1 MEQAVLT
8 STDQTEFAEWL
19 DLNDTHVIAGELNRS
34 TRDARI
40 YSFRHMPKDKAIRVM
55 ALLEPVN
62 QRDILMALGTGDRK
76 DVLEGMEPDDRGRL
90 FSQLPREQRTRLLEE
105 LSAEERRL
113 TLEVLR
119 HPEHSAGRIM
129 TPEFVRLVPEMSA
142 GEALEAV
149 RSGAGRAETVYL
161 MPVAGEDMRL
171 LGMVDL
177 AEIALAAQDA
187 RIADL
192 MTKEVP
198 AVSASDDQEDVARLM
213 KSADLLV
220 VPVVEGEG
228 RLVGVVTFD
237 DAMEV
242 LEFEEGED
250 FARTG
255 GAEPIARPYLS
266 VPITRLVRSRVIWLS
281 VLAVAATLTVNVLN
295 AFEETLD
302 NVVSLALFIP
312 LLIGIGGNTGAQSA
326 TTVVRALAVGDI
338 RPGDVVKVAL
348 RETGTGLLM
357 GSLIAVL
364 AYAVVAVIFESDI
377 ALIVALTLVAI
388 CTLAALA
395 GSLMPIA
402 ARVLSVDPAVVS
414 APFVTVTVDASGLL
428 IYFLIAQTVLG
439 L

>member
-1 MEQAVLT
+1 
-8 STDQTEFAEWL
+8 
-19 DLNDTHVIAGELNRS
+19 
-34 TRDARI
+34 
-40 YSFRHMPKDKAIRVM
+40 
-55 ALLEPVN
+55 
-62 QRDILMALGTGDRK
+62 
-76 DVLEGMEPDDRGRL
+76 
-90 FSQLPREQRTRLLEE
+90 
-105 LSAEERRL
+105 
-113 TLEVLR
+113 
-119 HPEHSAGRIM
+119 
-129 TPEFVRLVPEMSA
+129 
-142 GEALEAV
+142 
-149 RSGAGRAETVYL
+149 
-161 MPVAGEDMRL
+161 MRL

>member
-1 MEQAVLT
+1 MT

-161 MPVAGEDMRL
+161 MPVAG
-171 LGMVDL
+171 
-177 AEIALAAQDA
+177 
-187 RIADL
+187 
-192 MTKEVP
+192 
-198 AVSASDDQEDVARLM
+198 
-213 KSADLLV
+213 
-220 VPVVEGEG
+220 
-228 RLVGVVTFD
+228 
-237 DAMEV
+237 
-242 LEFEEGED
+242 
-250 FARTG
+250 
-255 GAEPIARPYLS
+255 
-266 VPITRLVRSRVIWLS
+266 
-281 VLAVAATLTVNVLN
+281 
-295 AFEETLD
+295 
-302 NVVSLALFIP
+302 
-312 LLIGIGGNTGAQSA
+312 
-326 TTVVRALAVGDI
+326 
-338 RPGDVVKVAL
+338 
-348 RETGTGLLM
+348 
-357 GSLIAVL
+357 
-364 AYAVVAVIFESDI
+364 
-377 ALIVALTLVAI
+377 
-388 CTLAALA
+388 
-395 GSLMPIA
+395 
-402 ARVLSVDPAVVS
+402 
-414 APFVTVTVDASGLL
+414 
-428 IYFLIAQTVLG
+428 
-439 L
+439 

>member
-1 MEQAVLT
+1 MT

>member
-1 MEQAVLT
+1 LT

>member
-1 MEQAVLT
+1 MT

-105 LSAEERRL
+105 LSAEECRL

>member
-1 MEQAVLT
+1 LT

-40 YSFRHMPKDKAIRVM
+40 YSFGHMPKDKAIRVM